1 MVQNVVPILR
11 SESTTKILKAV
22 SPLLISVEQ
31 DLRLLVCD
39 LINALAEVDSSILCV
54 VKFKFFICIQVIS
67 IGDSN
72 FIVIPYPKRMILL

>member
-1 MVQNVVPILR
+1 MVQNVVPLLG

-54 VKFKFFICIQVIS
+54 VKFKFSICIQVLQL
-67 IGDSN
+67 
-72 FIVIPYPKRMILL
+72 VILFLL